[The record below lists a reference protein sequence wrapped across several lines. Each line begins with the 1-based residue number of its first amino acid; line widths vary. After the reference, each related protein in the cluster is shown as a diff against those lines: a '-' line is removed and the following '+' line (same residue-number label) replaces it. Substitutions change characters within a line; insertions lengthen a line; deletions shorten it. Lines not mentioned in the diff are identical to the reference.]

1 MPVEFMLVDVPAGM
15 PKEPNFTF
23 HAVSSKE
30 FSFLIENRLC
40 IGEKQVGLMLSGE
53 IV

>member
-1 MPVEFMLVDVPAGM
+1 MLVDVPAGM